1 VFVPLFPHTYL
12 RGYHSS
18 GSALFAKSKHNQ
30 VHLPKQMNLYVPRTP
45 SQFKYVASLE
55 DPNVKIV
62 CGVGAAGSGKTLFAC
77 SNAVKDLFY
86 GNIEKIIITRPLI
99 SVDEENIGFLPGTL
113 NNKMDIWTRP
123 ILDTFTEFYSQTEIT
138 NLLALGKIEIAP
150 LAYMR
155 GRTFKKSTII
165 ADEMQNSSPNQMLM
179 MTTRIGESSKLVITG
194 DLKQSDRS
202 GLNGL
207 GDFIMR
213 YRAWEKGSLPV
224 HHSGNISSPCSVFS
238 NTNRIEI
245 VEFEESDIQRSEIV
259 KKIHNIYSLPF
270 HGVMS
275 SHVVPSSISSSPTKQ
290 VGATRIGLTNT
301 KPGANNDNDAAIVT
315 SVDIART
322 EKYIEHITRT
332 IPRIT
337 DSFDFIDKNK

>member
-1 VFVPLFPHTYL
+1 
-12 RGYHSS
+12 
-18 GSALFAKSKHNQ
+18 
-30 VHLPKQMNLYVPRTP
+30 MNMYVPRTP
-45 SQFKYVASLE
+45 SQVKYVEYLE

-77 SNAVKDLFY
+77 SNAVKDLFQ
-86 GNIEKIIITRPLI
+86 GNTDKIIITRPLI

-123 ILDTFTEFYSQTEIT
+123 ILDTFTEFYSQAEIT
-138 NLLALGKIEIAP
+138 NLLTLGKIEIAP

-207 GDFIMR
+207 DDFIMR
-213 YRAWEKGSLPV
+213 YRAWEKYLSSLC
-224 HHSGNISSPCSVFS
+224 SSAFTD
-238 NTNRIEI
+238 TNRIEI
-245 VEFEESDIQRSEIV
+245 VEFEETDIQRSEIV
-259 KKIHNIYSLPF
+259 KKIHNIYALPF
-270 HGVMS
+270 PAVTYSQVVLS
-275 SHVVPSSISSSPTKQ
+275 STLSSPTKRA
-290 VGATRIGLTNT
+290 GASGGGLGLTNT
-301 KPGANNDNDAAIVT
+301 KPNSNNDAAIVT
-315 SVDIART
+315 SVEIART
-322 EKYIEHITRT
+322 DKYIGNITHT
-332 IPRIT
+332 IPRTIQTT
-337 DSFDFIDKNK
+337 DSFEFIDKKK